1 VKIIV
6 VGDYLIDRYRFYKQ
20 TRTDPAND
28 NAPVVELLEEKSVNG
43 GAGNLVRNIES
54 LCGKEVQFFYTGCFD
69 ELPPGWIDHPTKVRH
84 YVDDRFFLREDVND
98 GVGYDESVIDRC
110 IDSIEHGDFV
120 IVSDYHKGTI
130 KKSDVVRI
138 REECHLKGAISFVD
152 TNHIWDSHNNI
163 DWLKVN
169 LKTAQDFMKVEYRN
183 GDSTMISK
191 DIFEKTGSNVI
202 VTLGDKGCVAYIK
215 ELGVNVIFT
224 KDKDNNFIDSIGAGD
239 SFLAGFV
246 SYMARWQGE
255 AYLPALVYGDIVAH
269 LSTQQLGTIDVVS
282 KSMSDEI
289 YRNTKTNIVKG
300 TGGKLYVHR
309 SIDNV

>member
-1 VKIIV
+1 MKIIV

-69 ELPPGWIDHPTKVRH
+69 EPGWIDYPTKVRH
-84 YVDDRFFLREDVND
+84 YIDDNFFLREDIND
-98 GVGYDESVIDRC
+98 EVGYDESVIDKC
-110 IDSIEHGDFV
+110 LDSIEHGDFV
-120 IVSDYHKGTI
+120 VVSDYHKGTI
-130 KKSDVVRI
+130 KKSDIVRI
-138 REECHLKGAISFVD
+138 KEECHLKGAIIFVD

-169 LKTAQDFMKVEYRN
+169 LKTAQDFMKVEWRD

-246 SYMARWQGE
+246 AYMTRHDE
-255 AYLPALVYGDIVAH
+255 AHLPALIYADIVAH
-269 LSTQQLGTIDVVS
+269 FSTQQLGTIDVVT
-282 KSMSDEI
+282 KEMADEE
-289 YRNTKTNIVKG
+289 YRNAKTNIMKG
-300 TGGKLYVHR
+300 TGGKLYVNR
-309 SIDNV
+309 AIDNV